1 MVSHAKSARNFPDDV
16 DVTNVTLHLD
26 WTTRLSFYFLPHI
39 RSSLTNVFYL
49 GTDMS
54 DPVPYPDGN
63 RGYFQ
68 TPLTAV

>member
-1 MVSHAKSARNFPDDV
+1 MYRQFEPEGKLARTGTATEVSGGI
-16 DVTNVTLHLD
+16 T
-26 WTTRLSFYFLPHI
+26 I
-39 RSSLTNVFYL
+39 LTADPVSYTPPRIL
-49 GTDMS
+49 VGTDMS